1 MKLYLI
7 SEVIAVVDGLDEA
20 RLRHFVGAQIIQP
33 VQQDGQDMLRESDI
47 ARLRLCC
54 DLGDTFDLR
63 GDALGLVMDLVDEM
77 HGLRGEM
84 RAVMAA
90 LEGESEEL
98 RSRLR
103 SRIAAGRR

>member
-1 MKLYLI
+1 MKLYVFK
-7 SEVIAVVDGLDEA
+7 EVISVVDGLDEA
-20 RLRHFVGAQIIQP
+20 RLRHLVGAQIIHP
-33 VQQDGQDMLRESDI
+33 VQQDGNDMLRESDI

-54 DLGDTFDLR
+54 ELGDTFDLH

-84 RAVMAA
+84 RTVMSA
-90 LEGESEEL
+90 LEEESEDL

-103 SRIAAGRR
+103 SRIATHRR